1 MRNGSESFTGG
12 AGYVYIL
19 QDPLHINKIK
29 IGRSLDPTR
38 RIEELHGTS
47 STARLQLRALW
58 ATPDAAFLEESIHNM
73 YGFNRISSDR
83 EFFFIGDGNWFS
95 HEVLNDA
102 DSIDAFLWEMT
113 SQINEAISDTNME
126 ARFVPLEEYFEKN
139 HEGKIMYP
147 QGARGF

>member
-1 MRNGSESFTGG
+1 MRNGSESYTGG

-47 STARLQLRALW
+47 SATRLQLRALW
-58 ATPDAAFLEESIHNM
+58 ATPNAAFLEKSIHNM

-83 EFFFIGDGNWFS
+83 EFFFIGDRNWFS
-95 HEVLNDA
+95 DAVLNDA

-113 SQINEAISDTNME
+113 SQINEAISDANIE
-126 ARFVPLEEYFEKN
+126 ARFVPLEEYFSKV
-139 HEGKIMYP
+139 HEREMIYP
-147 QGARGF
+147 REATGF